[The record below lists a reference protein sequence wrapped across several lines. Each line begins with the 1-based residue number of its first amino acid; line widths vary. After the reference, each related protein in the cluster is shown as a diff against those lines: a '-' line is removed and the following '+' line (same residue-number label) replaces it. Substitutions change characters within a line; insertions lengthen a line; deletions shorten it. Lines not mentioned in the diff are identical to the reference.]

1 MRKLE
6 LVRHL
11 LQNSSG
17 RNQAPGTIANQFKTT
32 PAVIEQLKKEI
43 NADGIYVIDSKRGG
57 GLTISQ
63 SPKDES
69 SIYPFLERHVETW
82 IAEAIYGRHGVTRQI
97 VEATHKKKLSGKW
110 STPDFSSICV
120 HKFLHTPGS
129 IVEIVSMEAKHSEK
143 QFDVS
148 CVYEAFAHSRVSAY
162 TVLVFFEDPASTIAD
177 RGAEAVFEEIK
188 IECGRLGVGLVIS
201 QYPTD
206 VTEWRYIIP
215 ARQQNPDRRRVD
227 AYIEE
232 AFTGPQQKEL
242 KKLL

>member
-1 MRKLE
+1 MEKLE

-17 RNQAPGTIANQFKTT
+17 PSKAPATIARHFKST
-32 PAVIEQLKKEI
+32 ASVIEQLKKEV
-43 NADGIYVIDSKRGG
+43 NAEGIYTIDSKQGG

-63 SPKDES
+63 GPKDES
-69 SIYPFLERHVETW
+69 SIYPFLEKHFEGWVSEC
-82 IAEAIYGRHGVTRQI
+82 IYGRHGVTKQI
-97 VEATHKKKLSGKW
+97 VEPTHRKKLSGKW

-129 IVEIVSMEAKHSEK
+129 IVEIVSLEAKHSEK

-148 CVYEAFAHSRVSAY
+148 CVYEAFAHTRVSAY
-162 TVLVFFEDPASTIAD
+162 SVLFFFEDPASTIAD

-188 IECGRLGVGLVIS
+188 VECGRLGVGLVIS
-201 QYPTD
+201 SYPTD
-206 VTEWRYIIP
+206 LSQWRYIIP

-232 AFTGPQQKEL
+232 AFNDAQQKEL